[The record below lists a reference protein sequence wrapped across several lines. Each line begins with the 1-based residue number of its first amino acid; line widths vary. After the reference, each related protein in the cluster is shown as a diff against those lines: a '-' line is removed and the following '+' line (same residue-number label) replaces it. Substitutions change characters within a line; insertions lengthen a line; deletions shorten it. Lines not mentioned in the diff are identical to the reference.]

1 MRPREGHGCTGNA
14 LARHRDVTRNG
25 ETERGC
31 IMSNTTTTTTTTN
44 AKPSTVP
51 TAKVF
56 QTYVDELLAAGSAVE
71 KAAAKI
77 ALAATRQAA
86 HRSSLS
92 YLNAAYAAFK
102 TCHLTCLPQLTKYA
116 LGTLGGLA
124 ADDKG
129 NPMIARSKSILRVT
143 DAQERKVN
151 GGDAFAWAVEPKTS
165 QAKETLARARRILA
179 ENEYASFLTA
189 PTASA
194 KYVNED
200 GLTQSERELLA
211 LLNWARR
218 NNKSSTAKRA
228 GERGYPELQEALKIV
243 KSMFK
248 EFNEE

>member
-1 MRPREGHGCTGNA
+1 
-14 LARHRDVTRNG
+14 
-25 ETERGC
+25 
-31 IMSNTTTTTTTTN
+31 MSNTTTVTTTTTN
-44 AKPSTVP
+44 GVP

-56 QTYVDELLAAGSAVE
+56 QSYVEELIKAGAEVE

-102 TCHLTCLPQLTKYA
+102 TCHLTCLPQLMRYA
-116 LGTLGGLA
+116 LGALGGLT

-129 NPMIARSKSILRVT
+129 NPMVSRSKSILRIT
-143 DAQERKVN
+143 DAKERKAN

-165 QAKETLARARRILA
+165 QAKEELARARRALA
-179 ENEYASFLTA
+179 HNDFADFLTA

-194 KYVNED
+194 KYIKED

-218 NNKSSTAKRA
+218 NNKASTAKRA
-228 GERGYPELQEALKIV
+228 GERGYNELQGALKVI
-243 KSMFK
+243 KTMFK

>member
-1 MRPREGHGCTGNA
+1 M
-14 LARHRDVTRNG
+14 
-25 ETERGC
+25 
-31 IMSNTTTTTTTTN
+31 TTDTTTTN
-44 AKPSTVP
+44 GKPSAVP

-56 QTYVDELLAAGSAVE
+56 QSYVDELMAAGSAVE

-102 TCHLTCLPQLTKYA
+102 TCHVSCTTQLTKYA
-116 LGTLGGLA
+116 LGVLGGLA

-129 NPMIARSKSILRVT
+129 NPMIARSKSVLRVT
-143 DAQERKVN
+143 DAQERKAN
-151 GGDAFAWAVEPKTS
+151 GGDAFTWAVEPKTA
-165 QAKETLARARRILA
+165 QAKEELARARRALA
-179 ENEYASFLTA
+179 HPDFSDFLTA

-194 KYVNED
+194 KYVRED
-200 GLTQSERELLA
+200 GLTASERELMA

-218 NNKSSTAKRA
+218 NNKASTAKRA
-228 GERGYPELQEALKIV
+228 GERGYAELQNALKAV
-243 KSMFK
+243 KAMFK

>member
-1 MRPREGHGCTGNA
+1 M
-14 LARHRDVTRNG
+14 
-25 ETERGC
+25 
-31 IMSNTTTTTTTTN
+31 TTTTTTTS
-44 AKPSTVP
+44 KPSAVP

-56 QTYVDELLAAGSAVE
+56 QSYVEELIKAGAEVE

-86 HRSSLS
+86 HRASLT

-102 TCHLTCLPQLTKYA
+102 SCHVSCTAHLTKYA
-116 LGTLGGLA
+116 LGTLGGLT

-129 NPMIARSKSILRVT
+129 NPMVSRSKSILRVT
-143 DAQERKVN
+143 DAQERKTN
-151 GGDAFAWAVEPKTS
+151 GGDAFAWAVEPKTT
-165 QAKETLARARRILA
+165 QAKETLARARRILT
-179 ENEYASFLTA
+179 ENEYANFLTA

-218 NNKSSTAKRA
+218 NNKTATSKRA
-228 GERGYPELQEALKIV
+228 GERGYTELQNALKIV

-248 EFNEE
+248 EFEE

>member
-1 MRPREGHGCTGNA
+1 
-14 LARHRDVTRNG
+14 
-25 ETERGC
+25 
-31 IMSNTTTTTTTTN
+31 MSNTTTATTTTTTN
-44 AKPSTVP
+44 GVP

-56 QTYVDELLAAGSAVE
+56 QSYVDELIKAGAEVE

-102 TCHLTCLPQLTKYA
+102 TCHLTCLPQLMRYA
-116 LGTLGGLA
+116 LGALGGLT

-129 NPMIARSKSILRVT
+129 NPMVSRSKSILRIT
-143 DAQERKVN
+143 DARERKAN

-165 QAKETLARARRILA
+165 QAKEELARARRALA
-179 ENEYASFLTA
+179 HTDFADFLTA

-194 KYVNED
+194 KYVKED
-200 GLTQSERELLA
+200 GLTASERELMA

-218 NNKSSTAKRA
+218 NNKASTAKRA
-228 GERGYPELQEALKIV
+228 GERGYADLQDALKIV

>member
-1 MRPREGHGCTGNA
+1 MTT
-14 LARHRDVTRNG
+14 D
-25 ETERGC
+25 
-31 IMSNTTTTTTTTN
+31 TTTTTTTTN
-44 AKPSTVP
+44 GKPSAVP

-56 QTYVDELLAAGSAVE
+56 QSYVDELMAAGSAVE

-102 TCHLTCLPQLTKYA
+102 TCHVSCTTQLTKYA
-116 LGTLGGLA
+116 LGVLGGLA

-129 NPMIARSKSILRVT
+129 NPMIARSKSVLRVT
-143 DAQERKVN
+143 DAQERKQN

-165 QAKETLARARRILA
+165 QAKEELARARRALA
-179 ENEYASFLTA
+179 HPDFSDFLTA

-194 KYVNED
+194 KYVRED
-200 GLTQSERELLA
+200 GLTASERELMA

-218 NNKSSTAKRA
+218 NNKASTAKRA
-228 GERGYPELQEALKIV
+228 GERGYAELQNALKAV
-243 KSMFK
+243 KAMFK

>member
-1 MRPREGHGCTGNA
+1 
-14 LARHRDVTRNG
+14 
-25 ETERGC
+25 
-31 IMSNTTTTTTTTN
+31 MSNTDTATNTT
-44 AKPSTVP
+44 KPATIP

-56 QTYVDELLAAGSAVE
+56 AGYVEELVKAGAEVE
-71 KAAAKI
+71 KTAAKI

-116 LGTLGGLA
+116 IGVLGGLT

-143 DAQERKVN
+143 DAQERKQN
-151 GGDAFAWAVEPKTS
+151 GGDAFDWAIEPKDAR
-165 QAKETLARARRILA
+165 AKEELARARRALA
-179 ENEYASFLTA
+179 HNDFTDFLAA

-194 KYVNED
+194 KFVKED
-200 GLTQSERELLA
+200 GLTQSERELVA

-218 NNKSSTAKRA
+218 NNKNATAKRA
-228 GERGYPELQEALKIV
+228 GERGYAELQNALRAV
-243 KSMFK
+243 KALFT
-248 EFNEE
+248 EFND

>member
-1 MRPREGHGCTGNA
+1 MTQTQTQTQTKHT
-14 LARHRDVTRNG
+14 NG
-25 ETERGC
+25 
-31 IMSNTTTTTTTTN
+31 
-44 AKPSTVP
+44 VP

-56 QTYVDELLAAGSAVE
+56 ASYVDELTAAGAAVE
-71 KAAAKI
+71 KVAAKI

-116 LGTLGGLA
+116 IGVLGGLT

-143 DAQERKVN
+143 DAQERKQN
-151 GGDAFAWAVEPKTS
+151 GGDAFAWASEPKDAR
-165 QAKETLARARRILA
+165 AKEELARARRALA
-179 ENEYASFLTA
+179 HNDFTDFLAA

-194 KYVNED
+194 KFVKED
-200 GLTQSERELLA
+200 GLTQSERELVA

-218 NNKSSTAKRA
+218 NNKSATAKRA
-228 GERGYPELQEALKIV
+228 GERGYAELQNALRAV
-243 KSMFK
+243 KTLFT
-248 EFNEE
+248 EFND